1 LCDPSIVRS
10 PPFIPTPQEIIMKLF
25 LQGITAEGTAEEC
38 VAFCRAW
45 LPNVGAVAAPVAA
58 TVAAPVAA
66 PVVVVVEEP
75 APVVDVAP
83 AAVEEAPAAAVV
95 EEAPAAV
102 EEPPAAVE
110 EAPVAEAEP
119 AVEEAPVAEAEP
131 AVEEAPVVVAPAD
144 PPKPRRGRPPGR
156 KNKVKEPVVVA
167 PAAPVVV
174 EVAPVVEAPAAP
186 AVVEAPAAIISS
198 DEINH
203 IAEALE
209 ARYAG
214 AGIIYRSIATAGE
227 RGVLTAEAMAYAA
240 LPPRG
245 SGGLLSAVR
254 GLAREWGVDESR
266 IVRKKQDGKAVRLYM
281 PFAVR

>member
-1 LCDPSIVRS
+1 
-10 PPFIPTPQEIIMKLF
+10 MKLF

-45 LPNVGAVAAPVAA
+45 LPNVSAAP
-58 TVAAPVAA
+58 VAAPVAA
-66 PVVVVVEEP
+66 PAVVVVDEP

-83 AAVEEAPAAAVV
+83 AAPAAVEEAPAAAIVEEAPAAAV

-102 EEPPAAVE
+102 EEAPAAVE
-110 EAPVAEAEP
+110 EAPVAEAAP
-119 AVEEAPVAEAEP
+119 AVEEAPVADAAP
-131 AVEEAPVVVAPAD
+131 VVEEAPAVVVPEA

-174 EVAPVVEAPAAP
+174 EVAPVVEAAAAP
-186 AVVEAPAAIISS
+186 AVVEASSAIISS

-254 GLAREWGVDESR
+254 GLAREWSVDESR